1 MREGRGRKADKTG
14 AIAQL
19 RDVLQGGKRR
29 TDQYAAPDEA
39 PIYEEVND
47 DHYKKLRQA
56 DDFVVDEGFFISF
69 QFFIFSFIFIF
80 QTKKNQRDILSI
92 MAKTK
97 KLKRKKQTSSV
108 LWMLNGRKMQRSVEL
123 STSLPRLRYLKRLP
137 RMRMCFVFVFVHNL
151 FPIHAILFDL
161 FFSKIPDVLIP
172 AKRATTTKAAASAAP
187 PIPSVII
194 PAQLDDDDDDDDG
207 NVDSL
212 FGELDTAAEIA
223 RAAEQKPP
231 TKKARVNDVRLLL
244 SLNLLKMDIAFTKT
258 NAIPFFFFSA
268 STSNNR

>member
-80 QTKKNQRDILSI
+80 QTKKKPEGYTVNYGEDEEIEEEEANKQRALD
-92 MAKTK
+92 AQ
-97 KLKRKKQTSSV
+97 RKKDA
-108 LWMLNGRKMQRSVEL
+108 K
-123 STSLPRLRYLKRLP
+123 KRGAFNVP
-137 RMRMCFVFVFVHNL
+137 
-151 FPIHAILFDL
+151 
-161 FFSKIPDVLIP
+161 SKAKVSEAP
-172 AKRATTTKAAASAAP
+172 AK
-187 PIPSVII
+187 
-194 PAQLDDDDDDDDG
+194 
-207 NVDSL
+207 
-212 FGELDTAAEIA
+212 
-223 RAAEQKPP
+223 
-231 TKKARVNDVRLLL
+231 
-244 SLNLLKMDIAFTKT
+244 
-258 NAIPFFFFSA
+258 NAYVF
-268 STSNNR
+268 

>member
-1 MREGRGRKADKTG
+1 M
-14 AIAQL
+14 
-19 RDVLQGGKRR
+19 
-29 TDQYAAPDEA
+29 
-39 PIYEEVND
+39 
-47 DHYKKLRQA
+47 
-56 DDFVVDEGFFISF
+56 
-69 QFFIFSFIFIF
+69 
-80 QTKKNQRDILSI
+80 
-92 MAKTK
+92 
-97 KLKRKKQTSSV
+97 
-108 LWMLNGRKMQRSVEL
+108 
-123 STSLPRLRYLKRLP
+123 
-137 RMRMCFVFVFVHNL
+137 
-151 FPIHAILFDL
+151 
-161 FFSKIPDVLIP
+161 LIP